1 VRRTLAFGA
10 LALTTAGCASAP
22 PPAGSPAQVSS
33 LPQGKSALVRRL
45 VESTVQLWSE
55 RADGGRRAASAVV
68 VAADGAT
75 HRVWVATAL
84 HFLEPRT
91 MAQEIV
97 ARRTGQ
103 QTTVPAA
110 VAHVDVAADLAIL
123 EIKGLD
129 VVPVKLKPSAALGDS
144 ILLIAFPWGK
154 RFTVVGGMVSQI
166 VSDGPLRIEGPARMI
181 DATVT
186 HGSSGGGVFD
196 AHSGELIGIVESY
209 RTARI
214 GMPDR
219 AERPLEIPV
228 AGETTLIPAPAI
240 ITLLAASGL
249 GEFVP
254 K

>member
-1 VRRTLAFGA
+1 MRRALAFGA
-10 LALTTAGCASAP
+10 LALTAAGCASP
-22 PPAGSPAQVSS
+22 PPLSRKGE
-33 LPQGKSALVRRL
+33 LVRRL

-68 VAADGAT
+68 VAADPAT
-75 HRVWVATAL
+75 RRVWVVTAL

-91 MAQEIV
+91 QSQEIV
-97 ARRTGQ
+97 ARRAGK

-110 VAHVDVAADLAIL
+110 IAHVDADADLAIL
-123 EIKGLD
+123 EITGLD
-129 VVPVKLKPSAALGDS
+129 VVPVKLKPSAALGDN
-144 ILLIAFPWGK
+144 ILLIAFPWGR

-166 VSDGPLRIEGPARMI
+166 TPVDGSLRIEGPARMI

-196 AHSGELIGIVESY
+196 AQSGELIGIVESY

-214 GMPDR
+214 GVPGR

-240 ITLLAASGL
+240 IALLATSGL
-249 GEFVP
+249 EEFVP